1 MQSQILV
8 VALVPGRESNIDVEI
23 VETQQRG
30 GSDCD
35 ESGVCVDAL
44 AGNCDGDGD
53 DDDDDDD
60 DIYDDNVVVVDGDD
74 DIVVVDGD
82 DDVVVDGDVDCVRQE
97 EVREQEREAEMR
109 DLEMLL
115 ADR

>member
-1 MQSQILV
+1 M
-8 VALVPGRESNIDVEI
+8 ALVPGRESNIDVEI

-30 GSDCD
+30 GSDCH

-44 AGNCDGDGD
+44 AGNCDGDGGD
-53 DDDDDDD
+53 DDDDNDDG
-60 DIYDDNVVVVDGDD
+60 IYDDDV
-74 DIVVVDGD
+74 
-82 DDVVVDGDVDCVRQE
+82 VVVDGDVDCVRQE

>member
-1 MQSQILV
+1 MQSQILL
-8 VALVPGRESNIDVEI
+8 VALVPGRESNVDVEI
-23 VETQQRG
+23 VETQQKG
-30 GSDCD
+30 GDDCD

-44 AGNCDGDGD
+44 AGNCDGDGGD
-53 DDDDDDD
+53 DDDDDNDGFYDD
-60 DIYDDNVVVVDGDD
+60 DV
-74 DIVVVDGD
+74 
-82 DDVVVDGDVDCVRQE
+82 VVVDGDVDCVRQE

>member
-8 VALVPGRESNIDVEI
+8 VALVPGRESNVDVEI

-30 GSDCD
+30 RSDCD

-44 AGNCDGDGD
+44 AGNCDGDGGD
-53 DDDDDDD
+53 DDDDNDDG
-60 DIYDDNVVVVDGDD
+60 IYDDDVD
-74 DIVVVDGD
+74 VVDGD
-82 DDVVVDGDVDCVRQE
+82 DDVVIDGDVDCVRQE

>member
-1 MQSQILV
+1 MQSQIRV
-8 VALVPGRESNIDVEI
+8 VALVPGRESNVDVEI

-30 GSDCD
+30 GDDCY

-44 AGNCDGDGD
+44 AGNCDGDGND
-53 DDDDDDD
+53 
-60 DIYDDNVVVVDGDD
+60 
-74 DIVVVDGD
+74 D

>member
-44 AGNCDGDGD
+44 AGNCDGD
-53 DDDDDDD
+53 DDD

-74 DIVVVDGD
+74 DV
-82 DDVVVDGDVDCVRQE
+82 VVVDGDVDCVRQE

>member
-1 MQSQILV
+1 MQSQLLV
-8 VALVPGRESNIDVEI
+8 VALVPGRESNVDVEI

-30 GSDCD
+30 GDDCD

-44 AGNCDGDGD
+44 AGNCDGDGGD

-60 DIYDDNVVVVDGDD
+60 GIYDDDV
-74 DIVVVDGD
+74 
-82 DDVVVDGDVDCVRQE
+82 VVVDGDVDCVRQE

>member
-8 VALVPGRESNIDVEI
+8 VALVPGRESNVDVEI

-30 GSDCD
+30 GDDCY

-44 AGNCDGDGD
+44 AGNCDDDGD
-53 DDDDDDD
+53 DND
-60 DIYDDNVVVVDGDD
+60 
-74 DIVVVDGD
+74 D